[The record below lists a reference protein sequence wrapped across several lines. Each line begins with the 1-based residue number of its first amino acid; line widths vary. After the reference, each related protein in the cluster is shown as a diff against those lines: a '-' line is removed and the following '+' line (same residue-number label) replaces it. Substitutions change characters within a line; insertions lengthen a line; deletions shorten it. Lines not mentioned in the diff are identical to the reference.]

1 MDHHGEPHVAGLTPS
16 RGLPTPP
23 AGGIT
28 ARTTR
33 VDVSGVW
40 VTPLGDDHRDQ
51 VWGPCR
57 GVIPPAP
64 EVTPTVV
71 LLVQTQERPWVVAF
85 EELV

>member
-1 MDHHGEPHVAGLTPS
+1 VAGLRTP
-16 RGLPTPP
+16 RPDPTPAP
-23 AGGIT
+23 GGIT

-57 GVIPPAP
+57 GLVPPSP
-64 EVTPTVV
+64 EVTPSLV
-71 LLVQTQERPWVVAF
+71 LLIQTQERPWVVAC